1 MKLNPNKCAFG
12 VASGKFLGFMVSEKG
27 IEANL
32 EKVRAILEMASPRTV
47 KEVQKLIGR
56 IVTLNRFV
64 LKATD
69 KCLPFFK
76 TLKQAFVWMDECEKA
91 FQELKQYLSNPP
103 LLSPSKERENLY
115 LYLAVSATAV
125 SVALIRE

>member
-1 MKLNPNKCAFG
+1 M
-12 VASGKFLGFMVSEKG
+12 ASGKFLGFMVSEKG
-27 IEANL
+27 IEANP

-64 LKATD
+64 LRATD

-76 TLKQAFVWMDECEKA
+76 TLKQAFTQTEECEKS
-91 FQELKQYLSNPP
+91 F
-103 LLSPSKERENLY
+103 
-115 LYLAVSATAV
+115 
-125 SVALIRE
+125 